1 MKLHLALLTAL
12 VLLALIAAPLLAH
25 HSVSKEFDQS
35 ASTTIQ
41 GVITKV
47 EWVNP
52 HAWITLETKDANGS
66 ISSWHLE
73 MGSPNSLF
81 RGGLHVEFLE
91 LNKPCSVEFWPARD
105 GSKTASGRKLTFTD
119 GKTFNIS
126 DKFADALPN
135 IPAR

>member
-1 MKLHLALLTAL
+1 MKLHFAFLAGP
-12 VLLALIAAPLLAH
+12 VLFLLIAAPMFGH
-25 HSVSKEFDQS
+25 HSAAKEFDNS
-35 ASTTIQ
+35 KAATIQ

-52 HAWITLETKDANGS
+52 HARITLETKDANGS
-66 ISSWHLE
+66 ISDWHLE
-73 MGSPNSLF
+73 MGSPNSLL
-81 RGGLHVEFLE
+81 RGGIRPEFLE

-119 GKTFNIS
+119 GKTFDIS